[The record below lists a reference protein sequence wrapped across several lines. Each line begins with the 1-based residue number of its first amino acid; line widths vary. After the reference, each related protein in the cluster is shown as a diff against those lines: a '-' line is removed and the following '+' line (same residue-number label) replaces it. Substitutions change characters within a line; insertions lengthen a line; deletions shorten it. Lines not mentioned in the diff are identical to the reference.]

1 MRFFTLKRQM
11 LFAMFVVFGCL
22 AIHAVD
28 DELITKQI
36 TVKLDEAG
44 TLPDKIGSTKKYQ
57 ITNLKIVGEINGR
70 DLQLIRDM
78 AGCDD
83 RGSSTKGKLAI
94 LDLVEARIVSGEYYY
109 YESCN
114 THDDIIGNYA
124 FYGCHS
130 LTSLSLPEDI
140 TSIGNFAF
148 YGCHSLTSLSLP
160 EDITSIGSFAF
171 YGCRSLTSLSLPEG
185 ITSIWNYT
193 FYDCCRLANFSLPNS
208 IASIGD
214 CAFYGCRGLTSLSF
228 PRGITSIAQAAFYD
242 CSGLTSIYVYAEKLP
257 KMGSHVFDGCEAEK
271 CTLYVPKGTYDDY
284 WLSEFG
290 YFDNIVEFDAT
301 GIDNATISTDAKE
314 VSRYTVNGQRLSA
327 PSKGLNIVKYSDGSV
342 KKVAVQ

>member
-1 MRFFTLKRQM
+1 M
-11 LFAMFVVFGCL
+11 
-22 AIHAVD
+22 
-28 DELITKQI
+28 
-36 TVKLDEAG
+36 
-44 TLPDKIGSTKKYQ
+44 
-57 ITNLKIVGEINGR
+57 
-70 DLQLIRDM
+70 
-78 AGCDD
+78 
-83 RGSSTKGKLAI
+83 
-94 LDLVEARIVSGEYYY
+94 
-109 YESCN
+109 
-114 THDDIIGNYA
+114 
-124 FYGCHS
+124 
-130 LTSLSLPEDI
+130 
-140 TSIGNFAF
+140 
-148 YGCHSLTSLSLP
+148 TSLSLP